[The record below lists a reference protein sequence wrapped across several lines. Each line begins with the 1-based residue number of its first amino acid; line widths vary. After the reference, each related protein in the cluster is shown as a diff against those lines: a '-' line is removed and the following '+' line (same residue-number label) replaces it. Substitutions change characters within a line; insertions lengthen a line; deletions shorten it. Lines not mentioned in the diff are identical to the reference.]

1 MIRASGG
8 AALVAACAAA
18 AAAAPLWTYALSLA
32 LFGLPH
38 VLVELRYVDER
49 FAARLPRHTVRWLA
63 LGLAGIVLLRALA
76 VAGLGDAGLRGTTE
90 LVLGVGLVAAATP
103 LLASHAASPV
113 AFGVGV
119 ALAAG
124 VLTAPLA
131 TLVVLALL
139 HNLTPVGFL
148 AERLRGAERRRALL
162 LAAVAFGLVPAL
174 LLLQPFPAI
183 ALTGP
188 LSTGHLD
195 EHLPAF
201 VPTPLLG
208 TPFADRLFAAAAYL
222 QCMHYA
228 VVLGVLPRLSG
239 GSETAHAL
247 LRWPRRRVFAA
258 AVAAL
263 GVVAALEFAGDFV
276 GTRRV
281 YAVVAALHA
290 WIEIPVLVVACGVLP
305 RFERRAALPA

>member
-1 MIRASGG
+1 MIRTAVV

-38 VLVELRYVDER
+38 VVVELRYVDER
-49 FAARLPRHTVRWLA
+49 FAARLPRRTVRWLA
-63 LGLAGIVLLRALA
+63 LGLFGIVVLRAFA
-76 VAGLGDAGLRGTTE
+76 VAGFWDAGRGTAE
-90 LVLGVGLVAAATP
+90 LVLGIGLVAAATP

-113 AFGVGV
+113 GFAVGAALVVGV
-119 ALAAG
+119 
-124 VLTAPLA
+124 VTAPAA

-148 AERLRGAERRRALL
+148 AERLRGAARRRALL
-162 LAAVAFGLVPAL
+162 LAVAAFGLVPAL
-174 LLLQPFPAI
+174 LLLQPFPAA

-201 VPTPLLG
+201 VPTQLLG
-208 TPFADRLFAAAAYL
+208 TPFADRLFTAAAYL

-247 LRWPRRRVFAA
+247 LPWPRRRVFAA

-263 GVVAALEFAGDFV
+263 GAVAALEFAGDFG

-290 WIEIPVLVVACGVLP
+290 WIEVPVLVAACGVSP
-305 RFERRAALPA
+305 RFGRPAVLPA